1 MWRPARDPQRRTSS
15 RLDLLIWNPSR
26 VGRLAAYSNC
36 TSRLLNRR
44 AAPLLSQSAMWP
56 LQIYRHE
63 KSKPPYRHEKSKPPA
78 IPSYTGLQWQIID
91 SQRIE
96 PHADLFAGHDIG
108 DAAPTRRTA
117 GREHQLPRTHREPP
131 RLRIHCTAI
140 SSMTVTKAE
149 RMPGSV
155 AE

>member
-63 KSKPPYRHEKSKPPA
+63 KPKPPA

-91 SQRIE
+91 CQRIE

-108 DAAPTRRTA
+108 DAAPARRTA

-131 RLRIHCTAI
+131 RLRNHCTAI